1 LLTAVDT
8 EVSLPSPSGG
18 MRRFVAWFRTK
29 ARIDDATAVGTV
41 PYRRIGAIVVQ
52 VGTKLPQFDLCHHQS
67 CLSSF
72 ELAPLSCSRSQ
83 RRVSRTLPVAIAM
96 LVSAAP

>member
-1 LLTAVDT
+1 
-8 EVSLPSPSGG
+8 

-52 VGTKLPQFDLCHHQS
+52 VGT
-67 CLSSF
+67 
-72 ELAPLSCSRSQ
+72 
-83 RRVSRTLPVAIAM
+83 
-96 LVSAAP
+96 